1 MSEIIAIPK
10 CKIARL
16 REGTV
21 LTWCIVEEEDWIQV
35 ENDPTFEEWV
45 TDVIN
50 PFLDLE
56 QLNLDTE
63 AN

>member
-21 LTWCIVEEEDWIQV
+21 LTWCIVEEEYWIQV

-56 QLNLDTE
+56 
-63 AN
+63 